1 MPLEARVTLIHY
13 PALRPMKY
21 LSFLSSLVLLGCA
34 EMISSA
40 RPVQRYELEQA
51 VHEAVLRE
59 LMRDHPPSR
68 DAICIGVRYSDSSVP
83 PYERVD
89 PGATFLSR
97 FRDIASDVY
106 PKSQC
111 GITALVEL
119 VRHRLTGRT
128 AVIYDVSAVRWLSS
142 GEAEVGGT
150 MTESSLGG
158 FSCDYRVRREGAK
171 WRVGE
176 CRNRV
181 VS

>member
-1 MPLEARVTLIHY
+1 MKRALTLIRY
-13 PALRPMKY
+13 PALGPMKY
-21 LSFLSSLVLLGCA
+21 LSFLPSLVLLGCA

-97 FRDIASDVY
+97 FRDIAPEVY

-111 GITALVEL
+111 RIVEPVGP
-119 VRHRLTGRT
+119 VRHLPTGR
-128 AVIYDVSAVRWLSS
+128 ASVLYDVSAVQWLQS

-150 MTESSLGG
+150 VEESSLGG